1 MAKLGDH
8 PGFKAVQAHI
18 AEASNL
24 PMEAAG
30 AILAKSSRNASPSA
44 KKKNP
49 RLNRVKGGTKPM
61 MSGRVRRAILVGCLE
76 AAATRPPYG
85 GL

>member
-18 AEASNL
+18 AEAGNL

-30 AILAKSSRNASPSA
+30 AILAKSSREASPAA
-44 KKKNP
+44 KRKNP
-49 RLNRVKGGTKPM
+49 RLNRVSGGKKSPTTNVSGMFNKG
-61 MSGRVRRAILVGCLE
+61 
-76 AAATRPPYG
+76 Y
-85 GL
+85 